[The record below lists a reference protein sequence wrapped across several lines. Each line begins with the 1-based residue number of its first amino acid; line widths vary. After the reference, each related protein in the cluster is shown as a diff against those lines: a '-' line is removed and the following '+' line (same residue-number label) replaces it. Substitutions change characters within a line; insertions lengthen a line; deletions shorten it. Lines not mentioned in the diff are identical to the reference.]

1 MVPAVAGGILRRPQA
16 SASAL
21 GLYDSVNCLDL
32 CLGKKSALVEHLV
45 IVYIEYVVTTNTF
58 RYEIFSVTSHRK
70 KKEKLTPDQQQRSEE
85 RKKKEARARC
95 HFRSSVTIGG
105 RQ

>member
-1 MVPAVAGGILRRPQA
+1 MRSATRGGGELVVPAVAGGILRRPQA

-70 KKEKLTPDQQQRSEE
+70 KRKTDPRPTTKVRREEKKRG
-85 RKKKEARARC
+85 
-95 HFRSSVTIGG
+95 SS
-105 RQ
+105 